1 MRKLVE
7 DSYAMVDCNYPGVDR
22 GLSNPVLVW
31 DSGQGA
37 ATKSMRCDS
46 HE

>member
-7 DSYAMVDCNYPGVDR
+7 DSYATVDCNYLGVDR